1 MQLANNKKKEEE
13 ITINIQ
19 NNHNFLKRTVIGK
32 FVFND
37 DSLIRIHVVSKIITN
52 VLSFPNLV
60 EVIFVL
66 ITRQIHSLQGF
77 PVS

>member
-19 NNHNFLKRTVIGK
+19 NNYNFLKRTVIGK

-37 DSLIRIHVVSKIITN
+37 DSHTYSRGIKDN
-52 VLSFPNLV
+52 Y
-60 EVIFVL
+60 
-66 ITRQIHSLQGF
+66 
-77 PVS
+77 

>member
-19 NNHNFLKRTVIGK
+19 NNYNFLKRTVIGK

-37 DSLIRIHVVSKIITN
+37 DSYVFTWYQR
-52 VLSFPNLV
+52 
-60 EVIFVL
+60 
-66 ITRQIHSLQGF
+66 
-77 PVS
+77 